1 MRSNDLGFQRIQN
14 MIIRPASVVMYTAN
28 SLIQGKNKKTDIPF
42 GLLIDQLI
50 DVEALL
56 SHARHDLSQKRREA
70 VKPALPKK
78 LQNLSMMSQKILQ
91 SSLLMILK
99 KKIKAIFSRVM
110 H

>member
-50 DVEALL
+50 DVKALL

-70 VKPALPKK
+70 VNLPKK

-99 KKIKAIFSRVM
+99 KKRSKPFFRG
-110 H
+110 